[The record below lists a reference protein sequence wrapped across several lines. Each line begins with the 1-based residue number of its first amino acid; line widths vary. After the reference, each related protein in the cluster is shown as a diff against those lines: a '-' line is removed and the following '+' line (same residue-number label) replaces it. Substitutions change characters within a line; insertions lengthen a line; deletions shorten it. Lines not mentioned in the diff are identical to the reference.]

1 MYSLFSSSGAL
12 TLSVPY
18 IIMFMQISNGFAF
31 LHCRGW
37 IYAKGVCNPNGILGV
52 LIRQNF
58 LGLVQLPVE
67 NSVPEPGLHWEHY
80 VAAQAPAN
88 TIINGAECHTRAD
101 MVLNGFW
108 VIYLLHNKNLKIA
121 S

>member
-1 MYSLFSSSGAL
+1 
-12 TLSVPY
+12 
-18 IIMFMQISNGFAF
+18 MFMQISNGFAF
-31 LHCRGW
+31 LYCRGW
-37 IYAKGVCNPNGILGV
+37 TYAKGVRNPNGILGV

-58 LGLVQLPVE
+58 PGLVQLPVE

-80 VAAQAPAN
+80 VASQAPAN
-88 TIINGAECHTRAD
+88 MTINGVECHTRAD

-108 VIYLLHNKNLKIA
+108 VISLLHNKNFTIA